1 MSGDN
6 KSQGGCCGGS
16 SNKSTEQKPNTGC
29 CGGEAKAGEAKS
41 QPKSGSC
48 CQQLCGREELFV
60 ALLVSSF

>member
-48 CQQLCGREELFV
+48 CQ
-60 ALLVSSF
+60 